1 MLLLSDISKI
11 EKYLNGK
18 NLDLSQNQFD
28 ALISFIFN
36 VGIGNFEKS
45 ALLATLDGEE
55 FERWIYSNGKVLK
68 GLQERRQ
75 HEKELFNRSVIN
87 YKFDCGFLCWKMH
100 PSNKRGDSIC

>member
-75 HEKELFNRSVIN
+75 HEKELFNRSLIN
-87 YKFDCGFLCWKMH
+87 YKPNNRVFYWTMH
-100 PSNKRGDSIC
+100 N